1 MSPSVVAPETL
12 AAVQQ
17 LYGEQSHLIDEGHA
31 RDWALTFTTDGEFV
45 SPSYPAPVTGTDAL
59 TAFAER
65 FAADARARGEVTRH
79 VLTNLFVRSA
89 GERHATVQAY
99 LQIVTTPRGEPS
111 RLVRQT
117 TITDDLVQCGDG
129 WRIRRRVVRRDDQP
143 Q

>member
-1 MSPSVVAPETL
+1 MSPSVAPETL
-12 AAVQQ
+12 AAVHQ
-17 LYGEQSHLIDEGHA
+17 LYGAQSHLIDGGHA
-31 RDWALTFTTDGEFV
+31 RDWALTFTADGEFV
-45 SPSYPAPVTGTDAL
+45 SPSYPEPVTGTGAL

-65 FAADARARGEVTRH
+65 FAAEARARDEVTRH
-79 VLTNLFVRSA
+79 VLTNLFVREA
-89 GERHATVQAY
+89 GERHATVEAY

-117 TITDDLVQCGDG
+117 TITDDLVHGDGG